1 MDDLTRYKI
10 AALGCALVVFA
21 YVLSNV
27 VECLREWQA
36 QRATHK
42 HARTSGSRTSR
53 SAQTA
58 TPRAIE
64 PERVARVGIPARKEA
79 A

>member
-10 AALGCALVVFA
+10 LALGCAIVVFA

-27 VECLREWQA
+27 VDCLREGKA

-42 HARTSGSRTSR
+42 PARTSGARTSR

-64 PERVARVGIPARKEA
+64 PERVAHVEIPAQKA
-79 A
+79 AA